1 LLHASHAERVLA
13 YLNEVQTGKVLN
25 GRYLIEH
32 QLGAGGMGAVYAAR
46 HVHLG
51 TKLAIKVLL
60 PELLCEAEAV
70 ERFDRE
76 ARASAKIADENVVR
90 ILDVGQLENGAPYMV
105 MEFLE
110 GQDAAAYLKK
120 HGRLS
125 IEQAIDVMIQTCAA
139 VAAAHAMDI
148 IHRDIKPSNLFF
160 VHRSAGRPL
169 VKVLDFGV
177 SKLVTADSQENLMA
191 TKTGSILGSPGY
203 VSPEQWFDSKN
214 VDKRSDIWA
223 LGIVLYELLTGK
235 MPFVAASA
243 PVLATKI
250 AYEAVVPPTE
260 QRPEIPADL
269 EKIVLRCL
277 EKKAEDRFQDVTA
290 VAKALGSAQR
300 RYQALNSST
309 ANLPLT
315 IDLPSPTPSP
325 VAKGRVWRPVSN
337 RAAVSA
343 LAGVLALI
351 AVGVLLHTRMSGV
364 GRASADS
371 ASPVGHPTVGAV
383 SGAPVSPPSPVAAM
397 NAPEKPT
404 GTSSAGRSKA
414 IPPQQRRS
422 SANPQRARLASE
434 GHRRPEGGA
443 EPDPARCKPPY
454 YFNAQGTRIFK
465 VECL

>member
-1 LLHASHAERVLA
+1 MLNASHAERVLA

-25 GRYLIEH
+25 SRYLIEH

-60 PELLCEAEAV
+60 PELLCEAEAI

-110 GQDAAAYLKK
+110 GQDAGAYLKK
-120 HGRLS
+120 NGRLS
-125 IEQAIDVMIQTCAA
+125 IEQAIDVMLQTCAA
-139 VAAAHAMDI
+139 VAAAHAMGI

-177 SKLVTADSQENLMA
+177 SKLVSADSQENLMA
-191 TKTGSILGSPGY
+191 TKTGSILGSPAY

-235 MPFVAASA
+235 LPFIAASA
-243 PVLATKI
+243 PVMATKI
-250 AYEAVVPPTE
+250 AYEPVVPPSE
-260 QRPEIPADL
+260 LRPEIPADL

-290 VAKALGSAQR
+290 VAKALGSSQR

-309 ANLPLT
+309 VNLPLK
-315 IDLPSPTPSP
+315 IDLPSPTPPP
-325 VAKGRVWRPVSN
+325 VTETSVLRRFSN
-337 RAAVSA
+337 RVVAGA
-343 LAGVLALI
+343 LAGVLMLVV
-351 AVGVLLHTRMSGV
+351 VGVLLHKRYSGV
-364 GRASADS
+364 ARPNADS
-371 ASPVGHPTVGAV
+371 AG
-383 SGAPVSPPSPVAAM
+383 
-397 NAPEKPT
+397 
-404 GTSSAGRSKA
+404 
-414 IPPQQRRS
+414 
-422 SANPQRARLASE
+422 L
-434 GHRRPEGGA
+434 
-443 EPDPARCKPPY
+443 
-454 YFNAQGTRIFK
+454 
-465 VECL
+465 